1 MRSHPPLEGRK
12 EVWQRVFVGFVL
24 SLREI
29 TSTFSQWA
37 TGGEA
42 GGWRARAE
50 EEKQRHTAGTATRGV
65 SGPPLRQ
72 PTPSASPAAHPGRG
86 RGWAPWGPA
95 HEAPCGQAPW
105 AAPPS
110 RFRMLRV
117 VPAQAFSP
125 RFPSCWKEGL
135 TDVSLKTSEDLNQN
149 LTH

>member
-1 MRSHPPLEGRK
+1 M
-12 EVWQRVFVGFVL
+12 
-24 SLREI
+24 
-29 TSTFSQWA
+29 
-37 TGGEA
+37 GGEQ
-42 GGWRARAE
+42 GQRRRSNGTRRAPR
-50 EEKQRHTAGTATRGV
+50 RGA
-65 SGPPLRQ
+65 SLAHL
-72 PTPSASPAAHPGRG
+72 SASPPRPPHLLRILAAA